1 MLTVF
6 TWVSMVGYI
15 KHTENK
21 EHHTMTSVLMAVT
34 AARHWTL
41 TDGTRHPT
49 GFWAEEFVAPYDIFT
64 AAGFDVTVAAPG
76 AETPIVD
83 ELSLG
88 LTGGI
93 LPHTVKKFRARLEEL
108 APVLENPSDLHA
120 INQEDYDLVFYP
132 GGHGPMEDLAVDEI
146 SGKILTD
153 RLASGR
159 PLALLC
165 HAPAAL
171 LATVDADGNTPFA
184 GKRVT
189 GLSNPEEL
197 INSFAKKA
205 PWLLEDKLKEIG
217 ADYTKAKI
225 PFRPHVIQ
233 DGNLYTG
240 QNPQSS
246 KKLAE
251 TLVSALS

>member
-1 MLTVF
+1 MRDHERF
-6 TWVSMVGYI
+6 AP
-15 KHTENK
+15 
-21 EHHTMTSVLMAVT
+21 MTNVLMVVT

-41 TDGTRHPT
+41 IDGTEHPT
-49 GFWAEEFVAPYDIFT
+49 GFWAEEFLVPYEIFT
-64 AAGFDVTVAAPG
+64 AAGFDITVATPG
-76 AETPIVD
+76 AATPVVD

-88 LTGGI
+88 LTGGV

-108 APVLENPSDLHA
+108 APVLDNPTDLHA
-120 INQEDYDLVFYP
+120 LTADDVDSYDLVFYP
-132 GGHGPMEDLAVDEI
+132 GGHGPMEDLAGDRL
-146 SGKILTD
+146 SGRILTD

-171 LATVDADGNTPFA
+171 LATVDKDGTTPFA
-184 GKRVT
+184 GRRVT
-189 GLSNPEEL
+189 GLSNREEL

-205 PWLLEDKLKEIG
+205 PWLLEDRLREIG
-217 ADYTKAKI
+217 TDYDKALI
-225 PFRPHVIQ
+225 PFRPHVVR

-251 TLVSALS
+251 TLVAAVG